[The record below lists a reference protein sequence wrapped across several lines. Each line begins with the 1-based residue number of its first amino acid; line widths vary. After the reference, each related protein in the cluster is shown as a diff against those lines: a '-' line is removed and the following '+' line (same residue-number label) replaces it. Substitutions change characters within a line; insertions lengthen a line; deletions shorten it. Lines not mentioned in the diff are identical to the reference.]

1 MSLQRLFPWF
11 RRLRMRREIDDE
23 IDFHL
28 NMRRSEYRKSGMSNR
43 DATVAARSRFGD
55 VKDVRDAVH
64 RVRHIPIMNQAG
76 AMNGMWQDLR
86 FGFRGFVR
94 QPTFT
99 GLAVLTLALGIGAN
113 TAIFGLVNSVILN
126 PWPFEDSDRMAWL
139 WSQRA
144 GNMMIPP
151 TKKQLDLWSEAEQ
164 LEGMASLTWT
174 EVAVGTEEGA
184 VAVGA
189 GYAAPELFG
198 FLDVL
203 PIIGRAFVVE
213 DSVVGTPNV
222 VMIGEAFWKTRFG
235 ARSGV
240 LGETLEINGV
250 SHEVI
255 GVAPGTL
262 DRLFQRSQSDV
273 WLPLR
278 NSNDGAGLSTVVRIR
293 RSASF
298 ESATAELVGIDARLD
313 EDARE
318 ADWQPHLVPPHRMTS
333 SQLRT
338 GLWVLLGAVGLVLLI
353 SCANVANM
361 VLARGVGRQ
370 HEMAIR
376 TALGAGRAR
385 LARQLITESLMLTL
399 FGAATGITLAYFGL
413 DLLQTFAPSGLTE
426 LKYAS
431 LSPRVLVAG
440 SVAGITSGVVF
451 GLLPAARGVGVW
463 LAVALRQGTR
473 VGDSKSHTR
482 FRQIL
487 VGFEVALAFVLFVS
501 AGLLV
506 RSFIQLNAVDPG
518 FAVDQL
524 VSVRINLPET
534 RYPNATSRSAFFEE
548 VRARVRQL
556 PAVSEATVAMGVPP
570 RMGAM
575 LGAVEIEGRIGAFD
589 AKAGVISSNWV
600 FPEYFATLGIRV
612 ISGRVFHRDD
622 DPSLSAVVNQQFAR
636 EMWPNETATGK
647 RFRWEG
653 QDEWTTVVGVVGDVK
668 AFGLADEPERV
679 QIYRMFEPED
689 FFSGG
694 VVLARATGDP
704 QDVLGLIRGQVAAVD
719 AAVPVRDA
727 TTVAAMFSDSIAR
740 QRFNTLSLAAFALLA
755 LVLAITGVYGVI
767 TLTVNQR
774 MREIGVRLALG
785 ANVADVKFLMLRWGM
800 RPVVIGMIVG
810 LGVSLLVGR
819 VLTSLLYDIVATDLL
834 TYAVALAMMTLVG
847 IAAVYVPARRAAQ
860 IDPIDAVR
868 GQ

>member
-1 MSLQRLFPWF
+1 MGSQHAELSQQEDILAASAY
-11 RRLRMRREIDDE
+11 LACTV
-23 IDFHL
+23 L
-28 NMRRSEYRKSGMSNR
+28 VRSDSGMFPEWIK
-43 DATVAARSRFGD
+43 VASANYNWLIGGGSQGTAQLPLTFY
-55 VKDVRDAVH
+55 
-64 RVRHIPIMNQAG
+64 
-76 AMNGMWQDLR
+76 WW
-86 FGFRGFVR
+86 FFVR
-94 QPTFT
+94 QPAFT

-113 TAIFGLVNSVILN
+113 TAIFGLVNSVILH
-126 PWPFEDSDRMAWL
+126 PWSFADSDRLAWL
-139 WSQRA
+139 WSQRG

-151 TKKQLDLWSEAEQ
+151 TKDQLDVWSEAEQ
-164 LEGMASLTWT
+164 LEGMVSLTWT
-174 EVAVGTEEGA
+174 ELAMGTDEGA

-198 FLDVL
+198 FLGVL

-213 DSVVGTPNV
+213 DSIVGTPNV
-222 VMIGEAFWKTRFG
+222 VMIGEVFWKTRFG
-235 ARSGV
+235 ATPDV
-240 LGETLEINGV
+240 LGETLEINGA

-278 NSNDGAGLSTVVRIR
+278 TSNGGGGAGVSTVVRIR
-293 RSASF
+293 PSASF
-298 ESATAELVGIDARLD
+298 ESAEAELVGIDARLD

-318 ADWQPHLVPPHRMTS
+318 AEWQPHLVPPHQMAS

-338 GLWVLLGAVGLVLLI
+338 GLWVLLGSVGLVLLI

-376 TALGAGRAR
+376 TALGAGRGR
-385 LARQLITESLMLTL
+385 IARQLITESLMLTL
-399 FGAATGITLAYFGL
+399 FGVATGIVLAYFGL
-413 DLLQTFAPSGLTE
+413 DLLKTFAPGGLTE

-440 SVAGITSGVVF
+440 SLAGIVSGVLF
-451 GLLPAARGVGVW
+451 GLVPAARGVW
-463 LAVALRQGTR
+463 LAAALRQGAR
-473 VGDSKSHTR
+473 AGDSKSHTR

-524 VSVRINLPET
+524 VSVRLNLPET
-534 RYPNATSRSAFFEE
+534 RYPNATSRSVFFDE

-570 RMGAM
+570 RMGAL
-575 LGAVEIEGRIGAFD
+575 LGAVEIEGRMGAFD

-600 FPEYFATLGIRV
+600 FPEYFATLGIRL
-612 ISGRVFHRDD
+612 ISGRVFLLND
-622 DPSLSAVVNQQFAR
+622 DPSLSAVINEQFAR
-636 EMWPNETATGK
+636 EMWPTETAIGK

-653 QDEWTTVVGVVGDVK
+653 QDEWTTVLGVVGDVK
-668 AFGLADEPERV
+668 AFGLADEPGRA
-679 QIYRMFEPED
+679 QIYRMFEPEN

-719 AAVPVRDA
+719 PALPVRDA

-740 QRFNTLSLAAFALLA
+740 QRF
-755 LVLAITGVYGVI
+755 
-767 TLTVNQR
+767 
-774 MREIGVRLALG
+774 
-785 ANVADVKFLMLRWGM
+785 
-800 RPVVIGMIVG
+800 
-810 LGVSLLVGR
+810 
-819 VLTSLLYDIVATDLL
+819 
-834 TYAVALAMMTLVG
+834 
-847 IAAVYVPARRAAQ
+847 
-860 IDPIDAVR
+860 
-868 GQ
+868 